1 MRLEIVVENQ
11 IRNLLFQA
19 ILRHSHSRRLRCRHR
34 KGRSIH
40 MLQHILLLDNI
51 DRVAHFADPVT
62 NIEQFSFQAQ
72 NLLPVFLAFGSR
84 RSEQFTSLGNHV
96 HHRILP
102 LMQLFFLQQ
111 QRHIFRISLQP
122 GYACLIPAPNRI
134 SGARLQPRSA
144 EFVYTST
151 YSRSFPPFDQKQL
164 YKSEQFQTSQQHQYR
179 TNKFHPGGQH
189 MVIIQRSDLT
199 QSRPDIPHTGNC
211 NTETGHQ
218 VDPEHSNDNYPGY
231 HKHDIKKYE

>member
-122 GYACLIPAPNRI
+122 GYACRYLPPTAYREQGYNQGQQNSFTLRHIPGHFHHLIKNSCINPNSSRRPSNISTVQINFTPAGSI
-134 SGARLQPRSA
+134 W
-144 EFVYTST
+144 
-151 YSRSFPPFDQKQL
+151 
-164 YKSEQFQTSQQHQYR
+164 
-179 TNKFHPGGQH
+179 
-189 MVIIQRSDLT
+189 
-199 QSRPDIPHTGNC
+199 
-211 NTETGHQ
+211 
-218 VDPEHSNDNYPGY
+218 
-231 HKHDIKKYE
+231 